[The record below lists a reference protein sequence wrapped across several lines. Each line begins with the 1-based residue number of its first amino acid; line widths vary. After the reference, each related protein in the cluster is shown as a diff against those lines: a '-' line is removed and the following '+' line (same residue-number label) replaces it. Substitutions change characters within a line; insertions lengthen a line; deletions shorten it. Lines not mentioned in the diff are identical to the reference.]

1 VQEAIRKK
9 RVTRSSFNVRI
20 LVFEFIW
27 WAVAAIHFWFLR
39 IIFDVDAQFHDFF
52 LSKDNEE
59 LFATESMQIFLKLM
73 ISCSITKNFGSAQVQ
88 SLTPHLMVYI
98 LL

>member
-1 VQEAIRKK
+1 
-9 RVTRSSFNVRI
+9 

-52 LSKDNEE
+52 YPRIMRS
-59 LFATESMQIFLKLM
+59 
-73 ISCSITKNFGSAQVQ
+73 
-88 SLTPHLMVYI
+88 SL
-98 LL
+98 LLRVCRSS